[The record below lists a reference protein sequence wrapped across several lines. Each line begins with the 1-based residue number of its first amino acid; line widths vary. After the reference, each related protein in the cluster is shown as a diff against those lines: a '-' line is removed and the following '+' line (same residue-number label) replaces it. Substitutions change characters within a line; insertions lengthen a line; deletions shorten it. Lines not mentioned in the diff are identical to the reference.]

1 MMKIAKLLPVI
12 FLMLLTSIYATAQ
25 NTPAELGVKHELE
38 GSTAV
43 VLKNIAQSADD
54 TNRVNLLIKVAHIYW
69 RYRNT
74 ENHGYDSCFIYAKY
88 ADDLSRKLGFVKGSN
103 EAVFLICKVYIKH
116 NDVGS
121 ALKLSQKVYG
131 ELRVRL
137 LLAIAEHY
145 VFDFE
150 SNQKEF
156 NEAFPLIDEATQTA
170 SKVNSARWLDECFI
184 LLGKY
189 QFKDGNFAKGKA
201 AFMEIINAA
210 HISKNY
216 SREANAWSALGNRM
230 PDDNSNYRDII
241 HSQEQAVKYYLLA
254 GQKEDAAYSLRDLAV
269 VNSNYKATDSAEHQI
284 LRSVAMLQAL
294 QKRTSITTYNV
305 LAEIYRLN
313 GNYDKALYYG
323 YEALKVSWDDQVRK
337 TETYSVLAKVYRQLK
352 SYPNA
357 LKYYEMLFKFTKDRN
372 NPFQYTHANDIANV
386 EAESGNPR
394 KALSFLSGFVK
405 EHPLPLANYK
415 QITACTFADI
425 YNQMGD
431 YKKAEHY
438 YLEMLGY
445 NSIVKAENLKN
456 LDRVDLTLAGS
467 IGYYKIGK
475 FYTERKNF
483 KKGKDFLIRSLADR
497 QYVDAEQIIDT
508 DHLLFKADSA
518 LGDYISSI
526 RHFQNY
532 KMMSDSVNSV
542 AKNKQITE
550 LNIKYETAQR
560 LKDIKTLQNN
570 ELKQQA
576 NLQRADLI
584 RNIILSGAGLLFL
597 LALLAYNGYRNKQKT
612 NKVLTVQRE
621 EIKNQYKTL
630 QDLLAEKDNF
640 LREKD
645 WLLKEIHHR
654 VKNNLQIVMSLL
666 STQSAYLQS
675 DDAIE
680 AILESE
686 NRVQSIALIHQ
697 KLYSSDN
704 PASIS
709 MPGYVSDLTLQLSQA
724 FDTTKRKIRFR
735 QFIEEIYIDLSQAVP
750 LGLILNEAI
759 TNAIKYAF
767 DADGGEI
774 SIMFKRTEPDWVIL
788 SVADNG
794 KGMPVD
800 FDIRSAKSLGMEMM
814 QGLSGQL
821 RGTFNISNHPGTSIQ
836 IEFKL
841 TPTLLKDLKLNET
854 ILQ

>member
-1 MMKIAKLLPVI
+1 MMRIAKLFPVL
-12 FLMLLTSIYATAQ
+12 FLILLESFHATAQ
-25 NTPAELGVKHELE
+25 HTPAELGVKHELE
-38 GSTAV
+38 GNTAV
-43 VLKNIAQSADD
+43 VLQNVAHSVADS
-54 TNRVNLLIKVAHIYW
+54 NRVNLLIKLAHIYW
-69 RYRNT
+69 RYRNV
-74 ENHGYDSCFIYAKY
+74 ENNGYDSCFIYAKQ
-88 ADDLSRKLGFVKGSN
+88 ANELSRKLGFTAGSN
-103 EAVFLICKVYIKH
+103 EAAFLFCKVYIKK
-116 NDVGS
+116 NDVRS
-121 ALKLSQKVYG
+121 ALELTRNSYG
-131 ELRVRL
+131 EQRVRL
-137 LLAIAEHY
+137 LLSIAEHY

-156 NEAFPLIDEATQTA
+156 NEALPLIDEATRTA
-170 SKVNSARWLDECFI
+170 SKANSARWLDECFI

-189 QFKDGNFAKGKA
+189 RFKQGNVAKGKS

-210 HISKNY
+210 HFSKNY

-230 PDDNSNYRDII
+230 PDDNNNYRDII
-241 HSQEQAVKYYLLA
+241 HCQEQAVKYYLLA

-269 VNSNYKATDSAEHQI
+269 FNSNYKATDSAEHQI
-284 LRSVAMLQAL
+284 LRSVAVLQAL
-294 QKRTSITTYNV
+294 HKKISITTYNV

-313 GNYDKALYYG
+313 GNYDKALYYA
-323 YEALKVSWDDQVRK
+323 YEALKVPWDDQVRK
-337 TETYSVLAKVYRQLK
+337 IETYSVLAKVYRQLK

-372 NPFQYTHANDIANV
+372 SPFQYTHANDIAKV

-405 EHPLPLANYK
+405 DSPLPLANYK

-425 YNQMGD
+425 YNQMGN
-431 YKKAEHY
+431 YKKAEQF
-438 YLEMLGY
+438 YLEMLSY
-445 NSIVKAENLKN
+445 NPTVKAENLKN

-475 FYTERKNF
+475 FYIQRKNF
-483 KKGKDFLIRSLADR
+483 KKGKNFLRNSFADR
-497 QYVDAEQIIDT
+497 QYVDAEQITDT
-508 DHLLFKADSA
+508 ELLLFKADSA

-526 RHFQNY
+526 RHFQKY
-532 KMMSDSVNSV
+532 KTMSDSVNSV

-550 LNIKYETAQR
+550 LNLKYETEQR
-560 LKDIKTLQNN
+560 LKDIKSLQNN

-576 NLQRADLI
+576 KLQHADLV
-584 RNIILSGAGLLFL
+584 RNIILASAVLLFL

-612 NKVLTVQRE
+612 NKKLTVQRE
-621 EIKNQYKTL
+621 EIKSQYNTL

-645 WLLKEIHHR
+645 WLLKEVHHR

-666 STQSAYLQS
+666 STQSAHLQS
-675 DDAIE
+675 NDAIE
-680 AILESE
+680 AILDSE

-704 PASIS
+704 PASIG
-709 MPGYVSDLTLQLSQA
+709 MLGYVSDLTLQLSQA
-724 FDTTKRKIRFR
+724 YDTKMQKIRFR
-735 QFIEEIYIDLSQAVP
+735 QFIEDIYIDLSQAVP

-767 DADGGEI
+767 DAEGGEI
-774 SIMFKRTEPDWVIL
+774 IISFKRANTDTVIL

-794 KGMPVD
+794 KGLPMD

-821 RGTFNISNHPGTSIQ
+821 RGTFQISNHSGTAVQ

-841 TPTLLKDLKLNET
+841 MPPLLKHLNINESGF
-854 ILQ
+854 Q